1 MDIFHVII
9 TRWALYFL
17 KVGESIID
25 TPITRCVYDRFHTPQ
40 LEFPSGDK

>member
-17 KVGESIID
+17 KVGESI
-25 TPITRCVYDRFHTPQ
+25 TRCVYDRFHTPQ